1 MKVACEEGFV
11 VMISKIKPAG
21 QKIEIATLKNVTMK
35 EKTIQ
40 INFKSLFFSDLIEIN
55 KTDALNVF
63 GRIDS
68 NTD

>member
-1 MKVACEEGFV
+1 
-11 VMISKIKPAG
+11 MISKIKPAG

>member
-1 MKVACEEGFV
+1 
-11 VMISKIKPAG
+11 MISKIKPAG

-55 KTDALNVF
+55 KPDALNVF